1 MKKLSLI
8 LALILSLS
16 FTGCGEDSKKDDDEK
31 KTVSVSDL
39 FAKKD
44 KDTDKDKQKDM
55 DDDDDKDDKDDKDDD
70 DDDKKVT
77 EKKPSIPTVKKESND
92 VVASV
97 SKDVENNGRYKLL
110 KEGTL
115 PNPTFEVLDAGRLV
129 LTSYK
134 VVIPNYNEN
143 EKYILFEGTYTN
155 LNEYDTSFGSFMSYS
170 DFYQNGINLVHI
182 AFEEKD
188 VYTTVLTNATIDV
201 TFCYILRDD
210 STPIEVR
217 WGQKPTNRASYII
230 GI

>member
-8 LALILSLS
+8 LALILSIS

-44 KDTDKDKQKDM
+44 KDTDKDKQKDKDI
-55 DDDDDKDDKDDKDDD
+55 DDDYDKDDKDDKD

-97 SKDVENNGRYKLL
+97 SKDVESNGKYKLL
-110 KEGTL
+110 KEGNL
-115 PNPTFEVLDAGRLV
+115 PNPTFEVLNAGRLV

-134 VVIPNYNEN
+134 VVNPNHDEQK
-143 EKYILFEGTYTN
+143 KYILFEGTYTN
-155 LNEYDTSFGSFMSYS
+155 LDEYDTNLNLFLSYC
-170 DFYQNGINLVHI
+170 DFYQNGINLSGSS
-182 AFEEKD
+182 FEEKD
-188 VYTTVLTNATIDV
+188 VYTTVLTNATIDITV
-201 TFCYILRDD
+201 CYILRDD
-210 STPIEVR
+210 STPVEIR

>member
-16 FTGCGEDSKKDDDEK
+16 LTGCGEDSKKDDDEK

-44 KDTDKDKQKDM
+44 KDTDKDKQKDKDM
-55 DDDDDKDDKDDKDDD
+55 ADDDDKDDD

-97 SKDVENNGRYKLL
+97 SKEAESNGKYKLL
-110 KEGTL
+110 KEGNL
-115 PNPTFEVLDAGRLV
+115 PNPTFEVLNAGRLV

-134 VVIPNYNEN
+134 VVNPNHDEQK
-143 EKYILFEGTYTN
+143 KYILFEGTYTN
-155 LNEYDTSFGSFMSYS
+155 LDEYDTNLNLFLSYC
-170 DFYQNGINLVHI
+170 DFYQNGINLSGSS
-182 AFEEKD
+182 FEEKD
-188 VYTTVLTNATIDV
+188 VYTTVLTNATIDITV
-201 TFCYILRDD
+201 CYILRDD
-210 STPIEVR
+210 STPVEIR
-217 WGQKPTNRASYII
+217 WGQNPTNRASYII